1 MWGTC
6 DNGTEAVGCG
16 NSEMFKNC
24 ADVNIVTSVAG
35 LPPIFAQ
42 QLSNPFLLYYRDYA
56 SPSNASPLIIRS
68 QVCVPNSSYQ
78 RILGMD
84 KWCQTNCLRYPPNC
98 PSSICTCL
106 TDCQPQGEIAGRKGA
121 IAYCLDQ
128 CLVYLSKCPAN
139 KCHCF

>member
-56 SPSNASPLIIRS
+56 SPSNASPLIIR
-68 QVCVPNSSYQ
+68 
-78 RILGMD
+78 
-84 KWCQTNCLRYPPNC
+84 
-98 PSSICTCL
+98 